1 MLDISRVGR
10 NINITWQR
18 SFKGN
23 LLNLQ
28 EIAGGADYSRII
40 LSMVENYFISFVFA
54 FILDTPV
61 LLTFLNISPLQTVK
75 FWLPFLC
82 QW

>member
-1 MLDISRVGR
+1 MAEIKF
-10 NINITWQR
+10 NFAKR

-40 LSMVENYFISFVFA
+40 LSMVENYFISFVSV

-75 FWLPFLC
+75 FW
-82 QW
+82 

>member
-28 EIAGGADYSRII
+28 EEIAGGADYSRI
-40 LSMVENYFISFVFA
+40 NYS
-54 FILDTPV
+54 
-61 LLTFLNISPLQTVK
+61 QYG
-75 FWLPFLC
+75 
-82 QW
+82 